1 MLITFVSAIRDEQNG
16 IGIFIR
22 DFNSKIVNNPDLRQ
36 SKVQLVLVEDSSRDK
51 TIQKILD
58 SSNIDE
64 VLLIKLNSSP
74 GQAQALGIGCHL
86 VGHSDIIVMLDAD
99 LSHPFETS
107 VSMIQNVLMGDEI
120 AQGVRLDS
128 ERRQFRNVAARAF
141 GKYLE
146 LCFRIPYKFQ
156 NTYFRAISGGVLM
169 ELNESRPTFWSY
181 LRLNSRELR
190 KVRSSFVEFIAPARF
205 SDKSKYPFIRLV
217 RFGFKG
223 IVTTSRPSV
232 ISLNVFIILLTLT
245 ALTGKASFAILS
257 IALSISLGV
266 WVASYQKKRIGFSIH
281 DVQFIHVGKNV
292 SIDPNFEG
300 NPV

>member
-1 MLITFVSAIRDEQNG
+1 
-16 IGIFIR
+16 
-22 DFNSKIVNNPDLRQ
+22 
-36 SKVQLVLVEDSSRDK
+36 
-51 TIQKILD
+51 
-58 SSNIDE
+58 
-64 VLLIKLNSSP
+64 
-74 GQAQALGIGCHL
+74 
-86 VGHSDIIVMLDAD
+86 
-99 LSHPFETS
+99 
-107 VSMIQNVLMGDEI
+107 
-120 AQGVRLDS
+120 
-128 ERRQFRNVAARAF
+128 
-141 GKYLE
+141 
-146 LCFRIPYKFQ
+146 
-156 NTYFRAISGGVLM
+156 M